1 MIGRSGRRSVLV
13 VAIGSAV
20 LSTGGLV
27 ASTFV
32 RSPQQMAANARA
44 PQPSLITAVVERRV
58 LESTLVT
65 RGQVAPATTIEVS
78 PVAAQG
84 ATIQVVTAVRVRPGD
99 EVQVGRVLLAVSGRP
114 VIVLAGAVP
123 AYRDLKPGDSGP
135 DVRQAQTALRR
146 LGLDTGGD
154 RAGVFG
160 PGTKA
165 AVRRLYARLGYDVPD
180 TGGLAGRGDLEALD
194 AAADAVASVRRE
206 VDALRRRIAADD
218 TAEPGEQPLA
228 QQLAQ
233 AQDRLARAQRKEA
246 DLVAHTGPMLP
257 LNEFVFVP
265 AFPAR
270 VSAVAARVGDQVKGS
285 LVNIAAGP
293 LQVVVKLRP
302 DQAALV
308 RPGMPAQMT
317 AEMLNQQ
324 ASGRIEGVGTLTT
337 PIAEGPAEGGT
348 EAAYHPMTVTS
359 DKPLPAPWS
368 GGDVRVALTAARTTA
383 AVQVVPLSAVSAG
396 ADGRT
401 SVSVLS
407 GSGAARRIEVRAGV
421 SGDGFVEVAPVDG
434 VLRDGDRVVV
444 SG

>member
-1 MIGRSGRRSVLV
+1 MIVRSGRRGVLV
-13 VAIGSAV
+13 VAIGCAV
-20 LSTGGLV
+20 LSAGGLV

-32 RSPQQMAANARA
+32 RSPQQVAASARA
-44 PQPSLITAVVERRV
+44 PDPSLITSMVERRV

-114 VIVLAGAVP
+114 VIALAGAVP

-180 TGGLAGRGDLEALD
+180 TGGLGGRGDMEALE
-194 AAADAVASVRRE
+194 AAADAVGSTRRD
-206 VDALRRRIAADD
+206 VDALRRRIAADE
-218 TAEPGEQPLA
+218 TAAPGEQPLT

-233 AQDRLARAQRKEA
+233 AQDLLARAQRKEA
-246 DLVAHTGPMLP
+246 DLVAHTGPVLP
-257 LNEFVFVP
+257 LNEFVFMPV
-265 AFPAR
+265 FPAR
-270 VSAVAARVGDQVKGS
+270 VAAVAARVGDQVKGS
-285 LVNIAAGP
+285 LVTIAAGP
-293 LQVVVKLRP
+293 LQVIVKLRP
-302 DQAALV
+302 DQVALV
-308 RPGMPAQMT
+308 RPGMPARLT
-317 AEMLNQQ
+317 AETLNQQ
-324 ASGRIEGVGTLTT
+324 ATGRVDRVGTLTA
-337 PIAEGPAEGGT
+337 PVAEGRSEGGA

-368 GGDVRVALTAARTTA
+368 GSDVRVTLTAARTTA
-383 AVQVVPLSAVSAG
+383 AVLVVPLSAVSAG

-401 SVSVLS
+401 TVSVLS
-407 GSGAARRIEVRAGV
+407 GTGAARRVEVRAGV
-421 SGDGFVEVAPVDG
+421 SGDGFVEVAPLDG
-434 VLRDGDRVVV
+434 GLRDGDRVVI